1 MEATGPLS
9 FKVRLLDKSIVWRRH
24 QDHLRHRQVTS
35 TNARTKNTPHLADVD
50 WPVIDN
56 TTDSEP
62 ELLTNESEE
71 ANSEASVIEQPGEE
85 LRTETVSGDP
95 VSESVNRDRETV
107 SSLPPRRNPRHGRSK
122 PKRHQN

>member
-1 MEATGPLS
+1 M
-9 FKVRLLDKSIVWRRH
+9 
-24 QDHLRHRQVTS
+24 
-35 TNARTKNTPHLADVD
+35 
-50 WPVIDN
+50 
-56 TTDSEP
+56 
-62 ELLTNESEE
+62 
-71 ANSEASVIEQPGEE
+71 IEQPGEE